1 MIGVHNLFSNPGFV
15 GNIKQDLSSLSITTE
30 QPTTGSDV
38 RKATQ
43 NLTANNYAAQCYTGT
58 SQTSQ
63 YTNKADCIVDTNRA
77 WRAGAYGTLTVNKF
91 DEKLSIG
98 DELVFASSVT
108 AGNYV
113 SSKRTI
119 FTLTVAKAASSG
131 AQTLTGTFNGPIANN
146 DIIVSHRRYVPAFME
161 YPSAPVV
168 DKDKIIS
175 MTCITNITAQH
186 DYYGGGF
193 EYRWIQ
199 TDKITGPDGVNPG
212 DIGGDLGDSH
222 NNFKYPNNLSLP
234 ITADSDLRRKP
245 RVFYATSSKN
255 GFSRGSEDGLDY
267 VNVIP
272 SGDATM
278 STLEIGPFGSLFTK
292 QGGDNDTPSKRGSYF
307 WCEVVLYELKNS
319 NYYIRKVIQSPPW
332 FLEVTGF

>member
-15 GNIKQDLSSLSITTE
+15 GNIKQDLSSLSITTK
-30 QPTTGSDV
+30 QPTTGNDV

-43 NLTANNYAAQCYTGT
+43 NLTANNYAAQCYTGFN
-58 SQTSQ
+58 QTSS
-63 YTNKADCIVDTNRA
+63 YTNKADCIVAANPPRD

-91 DEKLSIG
+91 DEQLGIG

-113 SSKRTI
+113 TSKRTI
-119 FTLTVAKAASSG
+119 FTLTVAKAATSG

-146 DIIVSHRRYVPAFME
+146 DIIVEHRRYVAAFIE
-161 YPSAPVV
+161 YPSAPVI
-168 DKDKIIS
+168 DKDRIIS
-175 MTCITNITAQH
+175 MTCITNITSQH
-186 DYYGGGF
+186 DFYGGGF
-193 EYRWIQ
+193 EFRWIQ
-199 TDKITGPDGVNPG
+199 TEKITGPNGVKPG

-222 NNFKYPNNLSLP
+222 NNFKYPNYD
-234 ITADSDLRRKP
+234 TASNTKP
-245 RVFYATSSKN
+245 RIFAATSSFN
-255 GFSRGSEDGLDY
+255 GKSRGSEDGLDV

-272 SGDATM
+272 GDDASM

-292 QGGDNDTPSKRGSYF
+292 QGNDNDTPSKRGSYF
-307 WCEVVLYELKNS
+307 WCEVVLYELVS
-319 NYYIRKVIQSPPW
+319 GQYYIRKVVQSPPW